1 MNFISE
7 NKAKFLRFCCYNGTY
22 NTCNAFPTVFVL
34 RARGAAAKQRSNPPC
49 VIKTPLQ
56 CLI

>member
-7 NKAKFLRFCCYNGTY
+7 NKAKLLHFYRYSETY
-22 NTCNAFPTVFVL
+22 NTCNALIAVFVL
-34 RARGAAAKQRSNPPC
+34 RARSAAAKQRSDPPC
-49 VIKTPLQ
+49 VTKTPLQ